1 MITKNYVTSHHV
13 LLIVEKLLK
22 ESSCRQLINL
32 LVKCLFWRKCAADF
46 TLKIKF
52 DLQVICK
59 PSQQINIFIVLLH
72 RAFRHRTL
80 WSVFV
85 ITLKIC
91 LLLTN
96 LLNRYSYETVKMINF
111 KGMLTDRLT
120 AFLTRFLRFYK
131 NLLKILAKSQII
143 ALIWITFHVIV
154 LLVECDFL
162 FDWMSTNFVNLL
174 VHKFFV
180 YFLLFIELV
189 FYFWTLYQILFCFK
203 RYKILLINQNVT
215 IFNFMSD

>member
-1 MITKNYVTSHHV
+1 
-13 LLIVEKLLK
+13 
-22 ESSCRQLINL
+22 
-32 LVKCLFWRKCAADF
+32 
-46 TLKIKF
+46 
-52 DLQVICK
+52 
-59 PSQQINIFIVLLH
+59 
-72 RAFRHRTL
+72 
-80 WSVFV
+80 
-85 ITLKIC
+85 
-91 LLLTN
+91 
-96 LLNRYSYETVKMINF
+96 MINF

-189 FYFWTLYQILFCFK
+189 FYF
-203 RYKILLINQNVT
+203 
-215 IFNFMSD
+215 